1 MKILYVINSLHMG
14 GAEKLCTDLA
24 KIAKKEDVKI
34 DIYVLNNADTNL
46 KIDVKRHG
54 INVYNCGTSGYKS
67 LKHLLWLLKH
77 KSDYDIIHSHLSYSQ
92 YYVSLIRFFDKNIKL
107 ITTEHNTFNERR
119 KYKLFKIIEK
129 YVYKSYD
136 KITVINNE
144 NRNSMIEWQKSIKDK
159 IITVENGINI
169 EKYINGNEN
178 NIEDI
183 SLKDNSKEK
192 ILMVASFREQ
202 KNHKLMIESFNKL
215 DKNKSLILVGNGT
228 ENKINEI
235 KDIVNKLSLNDRVF
249 FLGER
254 TDVEDIM
261 KCCDIFVLPS
271 KWEGFGLVAAE
282 AMASGLPV
290 VASNV
295 DGLREVVGDCGLLFE
310 SENLDDLVFNINKV
324 FNMDDEEVESLKTRA
339 RNKCLNYSIDN
350 TFKKY
355 LEIYN
360 V

>member
-24 KIAKKEDVKI
+24 KIAKKKDVKI
-34 DIYVLNNADTNL
+34 DIYALNNADTNL
-46 KIDVKRHG
+46 KIDAKSHG
-54 INVYNCGTSGYKS
+54 INVYNCGTSSYKS
-67 LKHLLWLLKH
+67 LKHLFWLLKH
-77 KSDYDIIHSHLSYSQ
+77 KSDYDAIHSHLSYSQ

-107 ITTEHNTFNERR
+107 ITTEHSTLNERR

-144 NRNSMIEWQKSIKDK
+144 NRNSMIKWQKSIKDK

-169 EKYINGNEN
+169 EKYINGNEK
-178 NIEDI
+178 NIKDI
-183 SLKDNSKEK
+183 SLKDNSKKK
-192 ILMVASFREQ
+192 ILMVAAFREE
-202 KNHKLMIESFNKL
+202 KNHKLMIQSFSKL

-295 DGLREVVGDCGLLFE
+295 DGLREVVGNCGLLFE
-310 SENLDDLVFNINKV
+310 NENLDDLVFNINKV
-324 FNMDDEEVESLKTRA
+324 FNMNEEEREELKERA
-339 RNKCLNYSIDN
+339 INKCLNYSIYN
-350 TFKKY
+350 TLKKY